1 MLAENFDMK
10 DLGEAK
16 FVLGIEIIRDRKRSP
31 ACRLMDIKCLKAR
44 DEVRKRTIDIQDIS
58 KKLMVANPTRK
69 ALPVGVFKRH
79 VFRKGIRETFDLVN
93 GWE

>member
-1 MLAENFDMK
+1 MFFSKNNK
-10 DLGEAK
+10 G
-16 FVLGIEIIRDRKRSP
+16 SP
-31 ACRLMDIKCLKAR
+31 ACRLMDIKYLKVR
-44 DEVRKRTIDIQDIS
+44 DEVRKRTIDIQHIS
-58 KKLMVANPTRK
+58 KKLMVADPTRK